1 MVDDLLPLRK
11 IGHLSPQSVI
21 ENQPYEFYKL
31 APDRVMLAS
40 VAVGLKEF
48 SQQDVERVIAPI
60 EALTL
65 QLVERHVDIVVW
77 GGVPLP
83 VLIGQEAH
91 ARVLARIE
99 KVGKVPATST
109 VLCVVEAAKGLGLK
123 NIAVANKWTD
133 EMNSTLAGFFA
144 SAGVAVRGKRT
155 RPMAPSEFN
164 KMTVQGGVDLAY
176 ELGRAALEAE
186 PDADGL
192 YIGGGAWLVLPASL
206 RLEQE
211 FGKPVINN
219 QNSLV
224 WHVCRT
230 LDCWQPKQ
238 GFGRL
243 ISLPWPAA
251 KR

>member
-1 MVDDLLPLRK
+1 MSMADDHLPLRK

-31 APDRVMLAS
+31 APDRVMLVS
-40 VAVGLKEF
+40 VAVGLQRF
-48 SQQDVERVIAPI
+48 SRQDVERVTAPI

-91 ARVLARIE
+91 ARVLDRITS
-99 KVGKVPATST
+99 VGKVPATST

-133 EMNSTLAGFFA
+133 EMNATLADFFA
-144 SAGVAVRGKRT
+144 SGGVTVSGRST

-164 KMTVQGGVDLAY
+164 KLTARAGVDLAY
-176 ELGRAALEAE
+176 ELGRAALEAD

-192 YIGGGAWLVLPASL
+192 YIGGGAWLVLPASM
-206 RLEQE
+206 RLERE

-219 QNSLV
+219 QTSLV

-230 LDCWQPKQ
+230 LGCWQPKQ
-238 GFGRL
+238 GFGKL
-243 ISLPWPAA
+243 MATP
-251 KR
+251 

>member
-1 MVDDLLPLRK
+1 MSMADDLLPLRK

-31 APDRVMLAS
+31 APERVML
-40 VAVGLKEF
+40 VAVAAGLKQF
-48 SQQDVERVIAPI
+48 TRQDVERVIAPI
-60 EALTL
+60 EALTQ

-83 VLIGQEAH
+83 VLIGQKAH
-91 ARVLARIE
+91 AEVLRRIE
-99 KVGKVPATST
+99 KVGHVPATST
-109 VLCVVEAAKGLGLK
+109 VRCVVEAAKGLGLN

-133 EMNSTLAGFFA
+133 EMNATLAGFFA
-144 SAGVAVRGKRT
+144 TAGIAVAGRSS
-155 RPMAPSEFN
+155 RPMEPAEFN
-164 KMTVQGGVDLAY
+164 KMTARAGVDLAY
-176 ELGRAALEAE
+176 ELGRAALEAA

-206 RLEQE
+206 RLEHE

-230 LDCWQPKQ
+230 VDCWQPKQ

-243 ISLPWPAA
+243 IALP
-251 KR
+251 

>member
-1 MVDDLLPLRK
+1 MSMADDLLPLRK

-31 APDRVMLAS
+31 APDRVMLVA

-48 SQQDVERVIAPI
+48 SRQDVERVIAPI

-83 VLIGQEAH
+83 VLIGQEQH
-91 ARVLARIE
+91 ARVLDRIE

-109 VLCVVEAAKGLGLK
+109 VLCVVEATKGLGLK
-123 NIAVANKWTD
+123 NVAVANKWTD
-133 EMNSTLAGFFA
+133 EMNATLAGFFA
-144 SAGVAVRGKRT
+144 SAGVTVRGKRT

-164 KMTVQGGVDLAY
+164 KMTVQDGVDLAY
-176 ELGRAALEAE
+176 DLGRAALEAD

-192 YIGGGAWLVLPASL
+192 YIGGGAWLVLPASV
-206 RLEQE
+206 RLERE

-219 QNSLV
+219 QTSLV

-230 LDCWQPKQ
+230 LGCWRPKQ
-238 GFGRL
+238 GFGQL
-243 ISLPWPAA
+243 MATP
-251 KR
+251 

>member
-1 MVDDLLPLRK
+1 MTSDYVPVRK
-11 IGHLSPQSVI
+11 IGHLSPLAVLD
-21 ENQPYEFYKL
+21 NNPYEFYKL
-31 APDRVMLAS
+31 APDRVMLVS
-40 VAVGLKEF
+40 VSVGLNEF
-48 SQQDVERVIAPI
+48 SQRDVERVFEPI

-65 QLVERHVDIVVW
+65 QLVERQVDIVVQ

-83 VLIGQEAH
+83 VLIGQEALG
-91 ARVLARIE
+91 RVLDRIE
-99 KVGKVPATST
+99 RVGKVPATST

-123 NIAVANKWTD
+123 NIAVANKWT
-133 EMNSTLAGFFA
+133 EAMNANLADFFK
-144 SAGVAVRGKRT
+144 SAGIAVAGT
-155 RPMAPSEFN
+155 SSQSMTPAEFQ
-164 KMTVQGGVDLAY
+164 KMTSQAGVDLSY
-176 ELGRAALEAE
+176 ELGRTALEAN

-230 LDCWQPKQ
+230 LNYWQPRQ
-238 GFGRL
+238 NLGRL
-243 ISLPWPAA
+243 MALP
-251 KR
+251 

>member
-1 MVDDLLPLRK
+1 MPDDQLPRWRV
-11 IGHLSPQSVI
+11 GHLSPQTVI

-31 APDRVMLAS
+31 APDGVMLVA
-40 VAVGLKEF
+40 VAVGLKQF
-48 SQQDVERVIAPI
+48 SRQDVERVTAPI
-60 EALTL
+60 QALTA

-83 VLIGQEAH
+83 VLIGLEAH
-91 ARVLARIE
+91 AKVLDRIAE
-99 KVGKVPATST
+99 VAKVPVTST
-109 VLCVVEAAKGLGLK
+109 VRCVVEAAKGLGLK
-123 NIAVANKWTD
+123 KIAVANKWTD
-133 EMNSTLAGFFA
+133 EMNATLADFFA
-144 SAGVAVRGKRT
+144 SGGTGVLGRST
-155 RPMAPSEFN
+155 RPMEPSEFN
-164 KMTVQGGVDLAY
+164 AMTAREGVDLAY
-176 ELGRAALEAE
+176 ELGRAALEAH

-206 RLEQE
+206 RLERE

-230 LDCWQPKQ
+230 LGCWRPKE

-243 ISLPWPAA
+243 MAQA
-251 KR
+251 